1 MSDRRFTKQLM
12 TAAVWLL
19 SSVLVPVSALAQ
31 AQAPAATPTPA
42 STQTTEL
49 PPIPP
54 GPLTLDQVLSLAEPR
69 SEAVSIAVAAVRRA
83 EGDQVR
89 AQSGLRPQL
98 SAAASYDRA
107 LASEFDGVFD
117 EIDTG
122 PACPPFA
129 LNPTAGIDA
138 RVAEIE
144 RAIDCGAIGGG
155 GGFFGSTGD
164 LSNLPFGRKNTWR
177 ASLSFSQNLWSGG
190 RNGAQIALASA
201 GHETAQLG
209 LTTTRAQLLF
219 EVAQAYY
226 DAVLSE
232 QLVNIA
238 AATLEQA
245 GATLRQVEAGLNAGT
260 QPEFEVLRARVNRDQ
275 QQPILIRQRV
285 NRALAYLRLKRLLD
299 LPPEADLQLANT
311 LEDENLPPPPTFVAR
326 VSSVEN
332 ALRSNEAAD
341 LSITSGLSMPA
352 RTAIDQARAT
362 VRTREASLQLIEAQ
376 KMPGVSLNSNYA
388 RIAYPDNVAAPT
400 FDRSNWSVGIS
411 MSVPV
416 LTGGRQRGDEAV
428 AKAELEQS
436 LLQQRQMEEL
446 AALDTRSAWAELLA
460 ARVAWESTAGTV
472 QQANRAYEIADVRY
486 SSGVST
492 QLELS
497 DARVQRQQAEAN
509 RAVAARDLQVARAKV
524 ALLPDLPVGNAIP
537 GAAPI
542 IPQQTTPGATPV
554 QPAPQNNGQF
564 RNASAQFTQ
573 PQAGTQ

>member
-19 SSVLVPVSALAQ
+19 SSVLIPVSAWAQ
-31 AQAPAATPTPA
+31 AQAPAP
-42 STQTTEL
+42 TQTQQAP

-107 LASEFDGVFD
+107 LASEFDNVFD
-117 EIDTG
+117 TG
-122 PACPPFA
+122 TSGPSCPPFTI
-129 LNPTAGIDA
+129 NPTAGIDA

-144 RAIDCGAIGGG
+144 RAIDCGAVGG
-155 GGFFGSTGD
+155 GGFFGSGD
-164 LSNLPFGRKNTWR
+164 LSDLPFGRKNTWR
-177 ASLSFSQNLWSGG
+177 ASLSFSQNLYSGG
-190 RNGAQIALASA
+190 RNGAQMALAAA

-209 LTTTRAQLLF
+209 VTTTRAQLLF

-260 QPEFEVLRARVNRDQ
+260 QPEFEVLRARVTRDQ
-275 QQPILIRQRV
+275 QQPVLIRQRV

-299 LPPEADLQLANT
+299 LPPEADLQLANS
-311 LEDENLPPPPTFVAR
+311 LDDENLPPAPTFVER

-341 LSITSGLSMPA
+341 LSVTSGLSLPA

-362 VRTREASLQLIEAQ
+362 VRTREASLNLIEAQ
-376 KMPGVSLNSNYA
+376 KMPSVSLNSTYA
-388 RIAYPDNVAAPT
+388 RIAYPENVAPT
-400 FDRSNWSVGIS
+400 FDRANWSVGIS
-411 MSVPV
+411 MSVPI

-486 SSGVST
+486 GAGVST

-497 DARVQRQQAEAN
+497 DARVQRQQAQAN
-509 RAVAARDLQVARAKV
+509 RAISARDLQVARAKV

-542 IPQQTTPGATPV
+542 IPQQTTPGAVPV

-564 RNASAQFTQ
+564 RNAGAQFTQ

>member
-1 MSDRRFTKQLM
+1 M
-12 TAAVWLL
+12 AAVVWLL
-19 SSVLVPVSALAQ
+19 SSVFIPVSAWAQ
-31 AQAPAATPTPA
+31 AQPPTPTQSQQAP
-42 STQTTEL
+42 

-107 LASEFDGVFD
+107 LASEFEGVFD
-117 EIDTG
+117 STDTG
-122 PACPPFA
+122 PACPKFA
-129 LNPTAGIDA
+129 PNPTAGIDA

-144 RAIDCGAIGGG
+144 RAIDCGAVGG
-155 GGFFGSTGD
+155 GGFFGSSD
-164 LSNLPFGRKNTWR
+164 LSDLPFGRKNTWR

-190 RNGAQIALASA
+190 RNGAQISLADA
-201 GHETAQLG
+201 GYDTAQLG

-245 GATLRQVEAGLNAGT
+245 GATLRQVEAGLSAGT
-260 QPEFEVLRARVNRDQ
+260 QPEFEVLRARVTRDQ
-275 QQPILIRQRV
+275 QQPVLIRQRV

-299 LPPEADLQLANT
+299 LPPEADLQLANA
-311 LEDENLPPPPTFVAR
+311 LEDENLPPSPSFVER
-326 VSSVEN
+326 VSVVEN

-341 LSITSGLSMPA
+341 LSITSGLSLPA
-352 RTAIDQARAT
+352 RVAVDQTRAT
-362 VRTREASLQLIEAQ
+362 VRTREASLNLIEAQ
-376 KMPGVSLNSNYA
+376 KMPSVSLNSNYA
-388 RIAYPDNVAAPT
+388 RIAYPENVAAPT
-400 FDRSNWSVGIS
+400 FNRANWSVGVS
-411 MSVPV
+411 MSVPL
-416 LTGGRQRGDEAV
+416 LTGGRQKGDEQV
-428 AKAELEQS
+428 ARAELDQS

-460 ARVAWESTAGTV
+460 SRVAWESTAGTV

-486 SSGVST
+486 GAGVST

-509 RAVAARDLQVARAKV
+509 RAVAARDLQVSRARV
-524 ALLPDLPVGNAIP
+524 ALLPELPVGNAIP

-542 IPQQTTPGATPV
+542 IPQQTTPGAIPV
-554 QPAPQNNGQF
+554 QPAPQTGGQ

-573 PQAGTQ
+573 PQAGTR

>member
-1 MSDRRFTKQLM
+1 MSDRRLTKQLM

-19 SSVLVPVSALAQ
+19 SSVFIPVSAWAQ
-31 AQAPAATPTPA
+31 DQAPTPA
-42 STQTTEL
+42 QTQPAP

-107 LASEFDGVFD
+107 LASEFDGLFD
-117 EIDTG
+117 TTDTG
-122 PACPPFA
+122 VSCPPFA

-144 RAIDCGAIGGG
+144 RAIDCGAVGGG
-155 GGFFGSTGD
+155 GGFFGSTSD

-190 RNGAQIALASA
+190 RNGAQVALAAA
-201 GHETAQLG
+201 GHETAQLQ

-260 QPEFEVLRARVNRDQ
+260 QPEFEVLRARVTRDQ
-275 QQPILIRQRV
+275 QQPVLIRQRV

-299 LPPEADLQLANT
+299 LPPEADLQLANA
-311 LEDENLPPPPTFVAR
+311 LEDEKLPPSPSFVER
-326 VSSVEN
+326 VSVVEN

-341 LSITSGLSMPA
+341 LSITSGLSLPA
-352 RTAIDQARAT
+352 RVAVDQARAT
-362 VRTREASLQLIEAQ
+362 VRTREASLNLIEAQ
-376 KMPGVSLNSNYA
+376 KMPSVSLNSNYA
-388 RIAYPDNVAAPT
+388 RIAYPENIAPT
-400 FDRSNWSVGIS
+400 FNRSNWSVGVS
-411 MSVPV
+411 MSVPL
-416 LTGGRQRGDEAV
+416 LTGGRQRGDEQV
-428 AKAELEQS
+428 ARAELDQS

-486 SSGVST
+486 GAGVST

-509 RAVAARDLQVARAKV
+509 RAVAARDLQVARARV

-537 GAAPI
+537 GATAI
-542 IPQQTTPGATPV
+542 IPQQTTPGAVPA
-554 QPAPQNNGQF
+554 QPGQQNGGQL

-573 PQAGTQ
+573 PQAGTR

>member
-1 MSDRRFTKQLM
+1 M

-19 SSVLVPVSALAQ
+19 SSVLI
-31 AQAPAATPTPA
+31 PA
-42 STQTTEL
+42 STWAQSQAPSPTQTQPAP

-69 SEAVSIAVAAVRRA
+69 SEAVSIAVAGVRRA

-117 EIDTG
+117 TTDTG
-122 PACPPFA
+122 PVCPPFA

-144 RAIDCGAIGGG
+144 RAIDCGAVGGG

-164 LSNLPFGRKNTWR
+164 LSDLPFGRKNTWR

-209 LTTTRAQLLF
+209 VTTTRAQLLF

-245 GATLRQVEAGLNAGT
+245 GATLRQVEAGLSAGT
-260 QPEFEVLRARVNRDQ
+260 QPEFEVLRARVTRDQ
-275 QQPILIRQRV
+275 QQPVLIRQRV

-299 LPPEADLQLANT
+299 LPPEADLQLANS
-311 LEDENLPPPPTFVAR
+311 LEDENLPPAPTFVER

-362 VRTREASLQLIEAQ
+362 VRTREASLQLTAAQ
-376 KMPGVSLNSNYA
+376 KMPSVSLNSTYA
-388 RIAYPDNVAAPT
+388 RIAYPENLAPT
-400 FDRSNWSVGIS
+400 FDRANWSVGIS
-411 MSVPV
+411 MSVPL

-460 ARVAWESTAGTV
+460 SRVAWESTAGTV

-486 SSGVST
+486 GAGVST

-509 RAVAARDLQVARAKV
+509 RAVAARDLQVARARV
-524 ALLPDLPVGNAIP
+524 ALLPELPVGNAIP

-542 IPQQTTPGATPV
+542 IQQQTAPGAVPG
-554 QPAPQNNGQF
+554 QQAPQNNGQL

-573 PQAGTQ
+573 PQAGTR

>member
-1 MSDRRFTKQLM
+1 M
-12 TAAVWLL
+12 
-19 SSVLVPVSALAQ
+19 
-31 AQAPAATPTPA
+31 
-42 STQTTEL
+42 
-49 PPIPP
+49 
-54 GPLTLDQVLSLAEPR
+54 
-69 SEAVSIAVAAVRRA
+69 SIAAAAVRRA

-89 AQSGLRPQL
+89 AHSGLRPQL

-107 LASEFDGVFD
+107 LASEFDGIFD
-117 EIDTG
+117 TTSTG
-122 PACPPFA
+122 TSCPAFA
-129 LNPTAGIDA
+129 LNPVAPIDA

-144 RAIDCGAIGGG
+144 RAIDCGAVGG

-164 LSNLPFGRKNTWR
+164 LSNLPFGRANTWR

-190 RNGAQIALASA
+190 RNGAQIALAAA
-201 GHETAQLG
+201 GHDTAQLE

-275 QQPILIRQRV
+275 QQPVLIRQRV

-299 LPPEADLQLANT
+299 LPPEADLQLANS
-311 LEDENLPPPPTFVAR
+311 LEDENLPPPPTFVER
-326 VSSVEN
+326 VSVVEN

-352 RTAIDQARAT
+352 RIAIDQARAT

-376 KMPGVSLNSNYA
+376 KMPSVSLNSNYA

-411 MSVPV
+411 MSVPL
-416 LTGGRQRGDEAV
+416 LTGGRQRGDEVV

-497 DARVQRQQAEAN
+497 DSRVQRQQAEAN

-542 IPQQTTPGATPV
+542 IPRQTTPGATPA
-554 QPAPQNNGQF
+554 QPATQNNGQF

>member
-1 MSDRRFTKQLM
+1 M

-19 SSVLVPVSALAQ
+19 SSVLIPVSALAQ
-31 AQAPAATPTPA
+31 AQAPTATPTPA
-42 STQTTEL
+42 STPTKEL

-54 GPLTLDQVLSLAEPR
+54 GPLTLEQVLSLAEPR
-69 SEAVSIAVAAVRRA
+69 SEAVSIAVAAVRRS

-117 EIDTG
+117 NVDTG
-122 PACPPFA
+122 APCPPFA

-144 RAIDCGAIGGG
+144 RAIDCGAIGG

-177 ASLSFSQNLWSGG
+177 ASLSFSQNLYSGG
-190 RNGAQIALASA
+190 RNGAQIALAEA

-311 LEDENLPPPPTFVAR
+311 LEDENLPPPPSFVER

-341 LSITSGLSMPA
+341 LSVTSGLSMPA

-362 VRTREASLQLIEAQ
+362 VRTREASLHLIEAQ
-376 KMPGVSLNSNYA
+376 KMPSVSLNSNYA

-497 DARVQRQQAEAN
+497 DSRVQRQQAEAN

-542 IPQQTTPGATPV
+542 IPQQTTPGAAPV

>member
-1 MSDRRFTKQLM
+1 
-12 TAAVWLL
+12 
-19 SSVLVPVSALAQ
+19 
-31 AQAPAATPTPA
+31 
-42 STQTTEL
+42 
-49 PPIPP
+49 
-54 GPLTLDQVLSLAEPR
+54 
-69 SEAVSIAVAAVRRA
+69 
-83 EGDQVR
+83 
-89 AQSGLRPQL
+89 
-98 SAAASYDRA
+98 
-107 LASEFDGVFD
+107 
-117 EIDTG
+117 
-122 PACPPFA
+122 
-129 LNPTAGIDA
+129 
-138 RVAEIE
+138 
-144 RAIDCGAIGGG
+144 
-155 GGFFGSTGD
+155 
-164 LSNLPFGRKNTWR
+164 
-177 ASLSFSQNLWSGG
+177 
-190 RNGAQIALASA
+190 
-201 GHETAQLG
+201 
-209 LTTTRAQLLF
+209 
-219 EVAQAYY
+219 
-226 DAVLSE
+226 
-232 QLVNIA
+232 
-238 AATLEQA
+238 
-245 GATLRQVEAGLNAGT
+245 
-260 QPEFEVLRARVNRDQ
+260 VNRDQ

-311 LEDENLPPPPTFVAR
+311 LEDENLPPPPSFVER

-341 LSITSGLSMPA
+341 LSVTSGLSMPA

-362 VRTREASLQLIEAQ
+362 VRTREASLHLIEAQ
-376 KMPGVSLNSNYA
+376 KMPSVSLNSNYA

-497 DARVQRQQAEAN
+497 DSRVQRQQAEAN

-542 IPQQTTPGATPV
+542 IPQQTTPGAAPV

>member
-1 MSDRRFTKQLM
+1 MSDRRLTKQFM
-12 TAAVWLL
+12 AAAVWLL
-19 SSVLVPVSALAQ
+19 SSVLIPVSAWAQ
-31 AQAPAATPTPA
+31 AQPLTPNQLQQAPP
-42 STQTTEL
+42 S
-49 PPIPP
+49 IPP

-107 LASEFDGVFD
+107 LASEFEGVFD
-117 EIDTG
+117 STDTG
-122 PACPPFA
+122 PVCTPFA
-129 LNPTAGIDA
+129 LNPNAGIDA

-144 RAIDCGAIGGG
+144 RAIDCGAVGG
-155 GGFFGSTGD
+155 GGFFGSGD
-164 LSNLPFGRKNTWR
+164 LSDLPFGRKNTWR

-190 RNGAQIALASA
+190 RNGAQIALAAA

-209 LTTTRAQLLF
+209 VRTTRAQLLF

-245 GATLRQVEAGLNAGT
+245 GATLRQVEAGLSAGT
-260 QPEFEVLRARVNRDQ
+260 QPEFEVLRARVTRDQ
-275 QQPILIRQRV
+275 QQPVLIRQRV

-299 LPPEADLQLANT
+299 LPPEADLQLANA
-311 LEDENLPPPPTFVAR
+311 LEDENLPPSPLFVER
-326 VSSVEN
+326 ISVVEN

-341 LSITSGLSMPA
+341 LTITSGLSLPA
-352 RTAIDQARAT
+352 RVAIDQTRAT
-362 VRTREASLQLIEAQ
+362 VRTREASLNLIEAQ
-376 KMPGVSLNSNYA
+376 KMPSVSLNSNYA
-388 RIAYPDNVAAPT
+388 RIAYPENIAPT
-400 FDRSNWSVGIS
+400 FNRSNWSVGIS
-411 MSVPV
+411 MSVPL
-416 LTGGRQRGDEAV
+416 LTGGRQRGDEQV
-428 AKAELEQS
+428 ARAELEQS
-436 LLQQRQMEEL
+436 LLQERQMEEL

-460 ARVAWESTAGTV
+460 SRVAWESTAGTV

-486 SSGVST
+486 GAGVST

-497 DARVQRQQAEAN
+497 DARVQRQQADAN
-509 RAVAARDLQVARAKV
+509 RAVAARDLQVARARV

-542 IPQQTTPGATPV
+542 IPQQTTPGAVPV
-554 QPAPQNNGQF
+554 QPAPQNGGQ
-564 RNASAQFTQ
+564 RNASAQLTQ

>member
-1 MSDRRFTKQLM
+1 M

-19 SSVLVPVSALAQ
+19 SLVLIPASAWAQ
-31 AQAPAATPTPA
+31 AQAPASTTQPA
-42 STQTTEL
+42 P

-69 SEAVSIAVAAVRRA
+69 SEAISIAVAGVRRA
-83 EGDQVR
+83 DGDQVR
-89 AQSGLRPQL
+89 AKSGLRPQL
-98 SAAASYDRA
+98 SATASYDRA
-107 LASEFDGVFD
+107 LASEFDGIFD
-117 EIDTG
+117 STG
-122 PACPPFA
+122 TGTSCPPFA
-129 LNPTAGIDA
+129 LNPTAPIDA

-144 RAIDCGAIGGG
+144 RAIDCGAVGGG
-155 GGFFGSTGD
+155 GGFFGSTTGD
-164 LSNLPFGRKNTWR
+164 LSDLPFGRKNTWR

-190 RNGAQIALASA
+190 RNGAQIELAAA

-275 QQPILIRQRV
+275 QQPVLIRQRV
-285 NRALAYLRLKRLLD
+285 NRALAYLKLKRLLD
-299 LPPEADLQLANT
+299 LPPEADLQLANA
-311 LEDENLPPPPTFVAR
+311 LEDENLPPSPSFVER
-326 VSSVEN
+326 VSVVEN
-332 ALRSNEAAD
+332 TLRSNEATD
-341 LSITSGLSMPA
+341 LNFMNGLSLPP
-352 RTAIDQARAT
+352 RVAIDQARAT
-362 VRTREASLQLIEAQ
+362 VRTREASLNLIEAQ
-376 KMPGVSLNSNYA
+376 KMPNVSLNSSYA
-388 RIAYPDNVAAPT
+388 RIAYPENVAAPT
-400 FDRSNWSVGIS
+400 FNRSNWSVGVS
-411 MSVPV
+411 MSVPL
-416 LTGGRQRGDEAV
+416 LTGGRQRGDEQV
-428 AKAELEQS
+428 ARAELDQS
-436 LLQQRQMEEL
+436 RLQQQQMEEL

-460 ARVAWESTAGTV
+460 SRVAWETTAGTV
-472 QQANRAYEIADVRY
+472 QQATRAYEIADVRY
-486 SSGVST
+486 SAGVST

-497 DARVQRQQAEAN
+497 DARVQRQQAQAN

-542 IPQQTTPGATPV
+542 IQQQTAPGATPV
-554 QPAPQNNGQF
+554 QPSSPSNGQL

>member
-1 MSDRRFTKQLM
+1 M
-12 TAAVWLL
+12 TTAVWLL
-19 SSVLVPVSALAQ
+19 SSVLIPASAWAQ
-31 AQAPAATPTPA
+31 AQAPAPTQSQPA
-42 STQTTEL
+42 P

-117 EIDTG
+117 TTSTG
-122 PACPPFA
+122 PVCPPFA
-129 LNPTAGIDA
+129 LNSTAGIDA

-144 RAIDCGAIGGG
+144 RAIDCGAVGG
-155 GGFFGSTGD
+155 GGFFGSGD
-164 LSNLPFGRKNTWR
+164 LSDLPFGRKNTWR

-260 QPEFEVLRARVNRDQ
+260 QPEFEVLRARVTRDQ
-275 QQPILIRQRV
+275 QQPVLIRQRV

-299 LPPEADLQLANT
+299 LPPEADLQLANS
-311 LEDENLPPPPTFVAR
+311 LEDENLPPSPSFVER
-326 VSSVEN
+326 VSVVEN

-341 LSITSGLSMPA
+341 LSITSGLSLPA
-352 RTAIDQARAT
+352 RVAVDQARAT
-362 VRTREASLQLIEAQ
+362 VRTREASLNLIEAQ
-376 KMPGVSLNSNYA
+376 KMPSVSFNSTYA
-388 RIAYPDNVAAPT
+388 RIAYPENVAPT
-400 FDRSNWSVGIS
+400 FDRANWSVGVS
-411 MSVPV
+411 MSVPL
-416 LTGGRQRGDEAV
+416 LTGGRQRGDEQV
-428 AKAELEQS
+428 ARAELEQS

-460 ARVAWESTAGTV
+460 SRVAWESTAGTV

-486 SSGVST
+486 GAGVST

-509 RAVAARDLQVARAKV
+509 RAVAARDLQVARARV

-542 IPQQTTPGATPV
+542 IQQQTTPGAVPG
-554 QPAPQNNGQF
+554 QQAPQNNGQL

-573 PQAGTQ
+573 PQAGTR

>member
-1 MSDRRFTKQLM
+1 
-12 TAAVWLL
+12 VWLL
-19 SSVLVPVSALAQ
+19 SFVLIPGSAYAQ
-31 AQAPAATPTPA
+31 TQAPSTTSTP
-42 STQTTEL
+42 QTKEA

-54 GPLTLDQVLSLAEPR
+54 GPLTLEQVLQLAEPR
-69 SEAVSIAVAAVRRA
+69 SEAVSIAVTGVRRA
-83 EGDQVR
+83 EADQIR
-89 AQSGLRPQL
+89 AKSGLRPQL
-98 SAAASYDRA
+98 SATASYDRA
-107 LASEFDGVFD
+107 LASEFDNVFD
-117 EIDTG
+117 TGSTG
-122 PACPPFA
+122 PSCPPFM

-144 RAIDCGAIGGG
+144 RALDCGAIGGG
-155 GGFFGSTGD
+155 GFFGGTDD

-177 ASLSFSQNLWSGG
+177 ASLAFSQNLYSGG
-190 RNGAQIALASA
+190 RNGAQIELAAA
-201 GHETAQLG
+201 GQESAQLG

-232 QLVNIA
+232 QLLDIA
-238 AATLEQA
+238 AATYEQA
-245 GATLRQVEAGLNAGT
+245 GATLRQVEAGFNAGT

-275 QQPILIRQRV
+275 QQPVLIRQRV

-299 LPPEADLQLANT
+299 VPADADLQLVNT
-311 LEDENLPPPPTFVAR
+311 LEDENLPPPPSFVER
-326 VSSVEN
+326 VSAVEN
-332 ALRSNEAAD
+332 ALRANEAAD
-341 LSITSGLSMPA
+341 LTVTSGLSLPSRIA
-352 RTAIDQARAT
+352 VDQARNT
-362 VRTREASLQLIEAQ
+362 VRTRQASLQLIEAQ
-376 KMPGVSLNSNYA
+376 KMPSVSLNSSYA
-388 RIAYPDNVAAPT
+388 RIAYPDNFATPA

-411 MSVPV
+411 MSVPL

-460 ARVAWESTAGTV
+460 ARVAWEATAGTV

-486 SSGVST
+486 GAGVST

-497 DARVQRQQAEAN
+497 DARVQRQQAQAN

-524 ALLPDLPVGNAIP
+524 ALLPDLPVGNAVP
-537 GAAPI
+537 GGTPI
-542 IPQQTTPGATPV
+542 IPQQTAPGAVPA
-554 QPAPQNNGQF
+554 QPAQQNNGQF